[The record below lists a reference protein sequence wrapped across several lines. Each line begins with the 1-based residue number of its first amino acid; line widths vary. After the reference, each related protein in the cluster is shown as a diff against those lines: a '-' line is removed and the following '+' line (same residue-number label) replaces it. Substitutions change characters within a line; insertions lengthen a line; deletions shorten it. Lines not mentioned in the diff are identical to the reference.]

1 MLMLGVLMLAEQR
14 GPAVTMKPWAVDR
27 RSATLRT
34 SIRPRAA
41 NEMRGKLV
49 PNLRNVEPCN
59 VARLTL
65 RALLNYGTFNVQCGK
80 AHVAS
85 LAKLRNVERC
95 NVARLTLRA
104 LLNYGTLNIAMWQG
118 SHCVI

>member
-1 MLMLGVLMLAEQR
+1 VLMLAEQR

-34 SIRPRAA
+34 SIRDERLVLMRAIRPRAA

-65 RALLNYGTFNVQCGK
+65 RALLNY
-80 AHVAS
+80 
-85 LAKLRNVERC
+85 E
-95 NVARLTLRA
+95 
-104 LLNYGTLNIAMWQG
+104 TLNVAMWQG

>member
-1 MLMLGVLMLAEQR
+1 VLMLAEQR

-41 NEMRGKLV
+41 NEMRSKQ
-49 PNLRNVEPCN
+49 
-59 VARLTL
+59 
-65 RALLNYGTFNVQCGK
+65 ALIYGTLK
-80 AHVAS
+80 A
-85 LAKLRNVERC
+85 C

>member
-1 MLMLGVLMLAEQR
+1 MLMLAEQR

-41 NEMRGKLV
+41 NEMKGEAKIVLHTTASCSR
-49 PNLRNVEPCN
+49 LR
-59 VARLTL
+59 
-65 RALLNYGTFNVQCGK
+65 
-80 AHVAS
+80 S
-85 LAKLRNVERC
+85 VERC